1 MQMFLP
7 FGNVI
12 SSKVFIDRATNQ
24 SKCFGFVSFDNQ
36 TSAQAAIQ
44 GSCSNIFVV
53 VARLILTDFNI
64 SILIVHTLVHASML
78 LHDQLGHERVSDRNE
93 KVKGAA
99 EATQGHKS
107 SLLESDKLEIF
118 F

>member
-44 GSCSNIFVV
+44 GSCSNIFVA
-53 VARLILTDFNI
+53 ARLILTDFNI
-64 SILIVHTLVHASML
+64 STLIVHILVHASVL
-78 LHDQLGHERVSDRNE
+78 LHDRLGHERVSNRDE
-93 KVKGAA
+93 KVEGTA